1 MAKYYF
7 ASIEG
12 KSPWY
17 NFAVVVLSLLVFGW
31 LVATVVRFLEG
42 FWITGLNHSITWGG
56 SEVLFVLFVGLSAGS
71 LLISALGAI
80 VGQTEYKIL
89 SRVAA
94 LNSVLFMSAA
104 LMMLISS
111 WGRPDRIF
119 LPFYNINPR
128 SMLSLN
134 AFVYSSYIT
143 VGILYLWAQLK
154 NNDKWSRILAITA
167 VCTAVFV
174 HSGTGF
180 IFGVVNARELY
191 FSSLTPLAFVIAAL
205 SSGTALAMLILHY
218 SFKATK
224 RKIDE
229 RFFLQLSKVMLGL
242 IFFVLFIVTIE
253 HLIHMYVPEH
263 FAGEYYVMFS
273 GSFFTYVFWIQLYLI
288 GFILPITILLLPRT
302 RSRLGWI
309 LIASLFHVIG
319 ILGERILFILPGQ
332 FRHIPIL
339 PGYEFISNSYGDG
352 ETITYFPM
360 VTAWIQYI
368 GVVAFVALAYLLL
381 IKWLPLLPQEAKLIK
396 PTPPPDDLI
405 EEGEDVEEG
414 GEDETD
420 EGAVGAGAP
429 A

>member
-1 MAKYYF
+1 VAKYFF
-7 ASIEG
+7 AQIEG
-12 KSPWY
+12 RSSKYHW
-17 NFAVVVLSLLVFGW
+17 AVALLSLLVFAW
-31 LVATVVRFLEG
+31 FIATVIRFKLG
-42 FWITGLNHSITWGG
+42 FWVTGLNHSITWGG

-80 VGQTEYKIL
+80 FGQTEYKVL

-111 WGRPDRIF
+111 WGRPDRIL

-143 VGILYLWAQLK
+143 VGIIYLWAQLK
-154 NNDKWSRILAITA
+154 NSEKWSKVLAIAA
-167 VCTAVFV
+167 VCTAIFV

-180 IFGVVNARELY
+180 IFGVINGREMY

-205 SSGTALAMLILHY
+205 SSGTALAMLVLHY
-218 SFKATK
+218 SFKATGRWIDK
-224 RKIDE
+224 RFYI
-229 RFFLQLSKVMLGL
+229 QLSRVMLGL

-253 HLIHMYVPEH
+253 HLIHMYAPEH
-263 FAGEYYVMFS
+263 YEGEHYVLFS
-273 GSFFTYVFWIQLYLI
+273 GSFFTYVFWIQLYTI
-288 GFILPITILLLPRT
+288 GFIIPIVILLHPRT

-309 LIASLFHVIG
+309 LGASALHIFG

-332 FRHIPIL
+332 FINIPIL
-339 PGYEFISNSYGDG
+339 PGFEFSSASYGDG
-352 ETITYFPM
+352 AIINYFPM
-360 VTAWIQYI
+360 ITAWVQYI
-368 GVVAFVALAYLLL
+368 GVVAAVGLAYLLL

-396 PTPPPDDLI
+396 PAPPADLLI
-405 EEGEDVEEG
+405 EEGGEAEEEG
-414 GEDETD
+414 EADTAG
-420 EGAVGAGAP
+420 GAAEAE
-429 A
+429 ATA

>member
-7 ASIEG
+7 ESIKG

-17 NFAVVVLSLLVFGW
+17 NFAVAVLALLVFGW
-31 LVATVVRFLEG
+31 LIATIIRFYAG

-80 VGQTEYKIL
+80 FGQTEYKIL

-94 LNSVLFMSAA
+94 LNSVLFMAAA

-143 VGILYLWAQLK
+143 VGIIYLWAQLK
-154 NNDKWSRILAITA
+154 NSEKWSRILAITA
-167 VCTAVFV
+167 VCTAIFV

-180 IFGVVNARELY
+180 IFGVINGRELY

-224 RKIDE
+224 RKIDP

-242 IFFVLFIVTIE
+242 IFFVFFIVTIE

-263 FAGEYYVMFS
+263 YAGEEYVMFS
-273 GSFFTYVFWIQLYLI
+273 GSFFTYVFWIQLYGI
-288 GFILPITILLLPRT
+288 GFILPIIILLYPKT
-302 RSRLGWI
+302 RSKLGWI
-309 LIASLFHVIG
+309 LTASVLHVVG

-332 FRHIPIL
+332 FRYIPIL
-339 PGYEFISNSYGDG
+339 PGYEFFSNAYGDG

-368 GVVAFVALAYLLL
+368 GVIAFVALAYLLL

-396 PTPPPDDLI
+396 PAPAPDLLI
-405 EEGEDVEEG
+405 EEGNGEEEG
-414 GEDETD
+414 GEEETD
-420 EGAVGAGAP
+420 AGAAEAGAP